1 MIVKYVLSKIPTK
14 QKKISLST
22 VYRPLDYSLKE
33 FKNSLKQNFDNIHRS
48 SKDLYLVE
56 DFNINILDYENNVKV
71 RHFVNFASQN
81 N

>member
-14 QKKISLST
+14 QKKVSLST

-48 SKDLYLVE
+48 NKDLYLVE